1 MDSHFFKNKEVVK
14 IEGEREKRKSIIRH
28 EWRSR

>member
-1 MDSHFFKNKEVVK
+1 MDSHFFKNKEVIK
-14 IEGEREKRKSIIRH
+14 IERKRKKRKSIIRH